1 MTIETA
7 MAPRFS
13 IVILTYAR
21 EAILTAML
29 ARLAGY
35 LSGRSDYELL
45 LVDNNIEA
53 ASRSA
58 QLAPFHAAKLIW
70 DGRNKGV
77 AARNLGIDVAR
88 GDYVILLDDDVFVDT
103 PDFLDRF
110 AALFEDEPRLG
121 AVTTRKYVRG
131 ETRRRLDLIPHTD
144 KSVDLTKPF
153 HTFRFVGGCV
163 GFRAQALREVGGFLP
178 DFFYGLEEVELAYR
192 IIDGGWTIR
201 YEPDIVSEELEHPA
215 GRRPK
220 REVQTD
226 RLANKYI
233 ITYLRMPQP
242 WLLLNM
248 VAFTPYL
255 LYFARG
261 EASVSGA
268 IRQFSAWLR
277 REDRPRR
284 RPIGKAATRYI
295 RECGGSIWR

>member
-1 MTIETA
+1 MTA
-7 MAPRFS
+7 GPRFS

-21 EAILTAML
+21 EAILADTL
-29 ARLAGY
+29 NRLAGH
-35 LSGRSDYELL
+35 LEGRSDYELL
-45 LVDNNIEA
+45 LVDNNVEA
-53 ASRSA
+53 ISRSA
-58 QLAPFHAAKLIW
+58 QLAPFNMAKLLW

-77 AARNLGIDVAR
+77 AARNRGFEMAR

-110 AALFEDEPRLG
+110 AALFDADDRLG
-121 AVTTRKYVRG
+121 AITTRKYVRG
-131 ETRRRLDLIPHTD
+131 ETRRRLDLIPHTN
-144 KSVDLTKPF
+144 KSVDLTRPF
-153 HTFRFVGGCV
+153 YTFRFVGGCV
-163 GFRAQALREVGGFLP
+163 GFRARTLRDVGGFLP

-192 IIDGGWTIR
+192 IIDGGWKIR

-233 ITYLRMPQP
+233 ISYLRMPQP
-242 WLLLNM
+242 WLMLNM

-255 LYFARG
+255 LYFAGG

-268 IRQFSAWLR
+268 VRQFLAWLR
-277 REDRPRR
+277 KSDRPKR
-284 RPIGKAATRYI
+284 RPIGKEATRYI
-295 RECGGSIWR
+295 RACGGSTWR

>member
-1 MTIETA
+1 MNNGL
-7 MAPRFS
+7 RFS
-13 IVILTYAR
+13 IVILTFAR
-21 EAILTAML
+21 EAILADTL
-29 ARLAGY
+29 DRLAGH
-35 LSGRSDYELL
+35 LEGRTDYELL
-45 LVDNNIEA
+45 LVDNNPEDF
-53 ASRSA
+53 SRSA
-58 QLAPFHAAKLIW
+58 QLARFNLAKVIW

-77 AARNLGIDVAR
+77 AARNLGFDMAR
-88 GDYVILLDDDVFVDT
+88 GEYVILLDDDVFVDT

-110 AALFEDEPRLG
+110 AAAFDADDRLG

-144 KSVDLTKPF
+144 KSVDLTRPF
-153 HTFRFVGGCV
+153 YTFRFVGGCV
-163 GFRAQALREVGGFLP
+163 GFRTQMLRDVGGFLP

-192 IIDGGWTIR
+192 IIDGGWKIR

-220 REVQTD
+220 RDVQTD

-233 ITYLRMPQP
+233 ISYLRMPQP

-261 EASVSGA
+261 EASVGRA
-268 IRQFSAWLR
+268 VRQFATWLR
-277 REDRPRR
+277 KSDRPRR
-284 RPIGKAATRYI
+284 RPIGKEATRYL
-295 RECGGSIWR
+295 RACGGSTWR